1 MSSKRKR
8 GAGQPRRSER
18 AVDEK
23 KSGVLFIVSAPSGS
37 GKSTLVGRVLKELDR
52 LRFSIS
58 HTTRA
63 SRPGEQHGVDYFFVT
78 RDEFERMI
86 REGKFVEHA
95 VVFGNYYGTS
105 WQAIEA
111 VQSSGDDVILDID
124 VQGAA
129 QVKQRF
135 GREAPSIFVLPP
147 SFQSLEQRLRGRSS
161 DGDEVIRERLSRAR
175 QEILEY
181 RKYDYV
187 IVNDEINRA
196 TDALR
201 SIIVAHRACQARLE
215 KQIEN
220 ILHTFGGNPE

>member
-1 MSSKRKR
+1 MSSKPERV
-8 GAGQPRRSER
+8 AGQPDRSER

-23 KSGVLFIVSAPSGS
+23 NSGALFIVSAPSGS
-37 GKSTLVGRVLKELDR
+37 GKSTLVRGVLKEVGR

-58 HTTRA
+58 HTTRP
-63 SRPGEQHGVDYFFVT
+63 SRSEEQHGVDYFFVT

-86 REGKFVEHA
+86 REEKFVEHA

-111 VQSSGDDVILDID
+111 VRASGDDVILDID

-147 SFQSLEQRLRGRSS
+147 SFESLEKRLRGRSS

-175 QEILEY
+175 QEIQEY
-181 RKYDYV
+181 SKYDYV
-187 IVNDEINRA
+187 IINDEINRA

-201 SIIVAHRACQARLE
+201 AIIIAHRASQSRLGN
-215 KQIEN
+215 QIEN

>member
-1 MSSKRKR
+1 MSSNPERV
-8 GAGQPRRSER
+8 AGQPDRGEVT
-18 AVDEK
+18 VDEK
-23 KSGVLFIVSAPSGS
+23 NSGVLFIVSAPSGS
-37 GKSTLVGRVLKELDR
+37 GKSTLVRRVLKDVGH

-58 HTTRA
+58 HTTRP
-63 SRPGEQHGVDYFFVT
+63 SRPDEQQGVDYFFVT
-78 RDEFERMI
+78 RDEFEGMI

-95 VVFGNYYGTS
+95 VVYGNYYGTS
-105 WQAIEA
+105 WEAIEA
-111 VQSSGDDVILDID
+111 VRSSGDDVILDID

-175 QEILEY
+175 QEIQEY
-181 RKYDYV
+181 KKYDYV
-187 IVNDEINRA
+187 IINDEINRA

-201 SIIVAHRACQARLE
+201 SIIVAYRACQSRLE

>member
-1 MSSKRKR
+1 MSSKPERVE
-8 GAGQPRRSER
+8 GQPDRGDR
-18 AVDEK
+18 AVDVQN
-23 KSGVLFIVSAPSGS
+23 SGVLFIVSAPSGS
-37 GKSTLVGRVLKELDR
+37 GKSTLVRRVLKEVGR

-58 HTTRA
+58 HTTRPA
-63 SRPGEQHGVDYFFVT
+63 RPGEQHGVDYFFVT

-86 REGKFVEHA
+86 QEEKFVEHA
-95 VVFGNYYGTS
+95 VVFGNHYGTS

-111 VQSSGDDVILDID
+111 VRLSGDDVILDID

-147 SFQSLEQRLRGRSS
+147 SFASLEQRLRGRSS
-161 DGDEVIRERLSRAR
+161 DGDEVIRERLGRAR
-175 QEILEY
+175 QEIQEY
-181 RKYDYV
+181 SKYDYV
-187 IVNDEINRA
+187 IINDEINRA

-201 SIIVAHRACQARLE
+201 SIIVAHRASQSRLE